1 MRTRLPLLL
10 ILVSAA
16 GLAPLAQSK
25 QTLLMNRLGPS
36 QMTLYIAN
44 GDGSG
49 ERPLLASSS
58 FDYNASFSPDGHW
71 IVFTSERAGSGQA
84 DIYRV
89 RPDGSGLERLTDDPA
104 LDDQGALSPDGH
116 SLAFV
121 STRGPGVANL

>member
-25 QTLLMNRLGPS
+25 QTLLMTRLGPS

-49 ERPLLASSS
+49 ERPLLADCRITRNIMSTCREGCAGVSH
-58 FDYNASFSPDGHW
+58 FSGRPGSQLLRSIACRHVD
-71 IVFTSERAGSGQA
+71 FTLKGQNRAC
-84 DIYRV
+84 V
-89 RPDGSGLERLTDDPA
+89 RAVKQD
-104 LDDQGALSPDGH
+104 
-116 SLAFV
+116 AFV
-121 STRGPGVANL
+121 TEHR